1 MISAGLTDP
10 RAVLMSIRPVF
21 AEGILSGTKTV
32 ELRRRR
38 PTIRA
43 GERVV
48 IYASSPTCALV
59 GAFVVGQIDE
69 LAPTAL
75 WEKFGAVSGLN
86 RRDFM
91 TYFDGSERGVAISV
105 AETWRAPKGL
115 QLHQLQELWPDFVAP
130 QSYRYV
136 SAEALHVL
144 PSAWARV
151 ARAVGRQSGRISA

>member
-1 MISAGLTDP
+1 MSNGEH

-21 AEGILSGTKTV
+21 AEGILSGVKTV

-38 PTIRA
+38 PSVQV

-59 GAFVVGQIDE
+59 GAFIVGQIDE
-69 LAPTAL
+69 YAPATL
-75 WEKFGAVSGLN
+75 WDEFGGASGLN
-86 RRDFM
+86 RREFM
-91 TYFDGSERGVAISV
+91 AYFEGAEIGVAISV
-105 AETWRAPKGL
+105 GKVWRAPRGI

-136 SAEALHVL
+136 SAEALHEL
-144 PSAWARV
+144 PSEWNDV
-151 ARAVGRQSGRISA
+151 ARAVGRQTGRVTA